1 MKRTIIGNHVTT
13 HVCVK
18 GVLLILSLLLIAYFQ
33 RLTII
38 H

>member
-1 MKRTIIGNHVTT
+1 
-13 HVCVK
+13 VCVK
-18 GVLLILSLLLIAYFQ
+18 GVLLILSLLLIAYIQ